1 MSEIRVGDRVWA
13 FSTRK
18 WGKVIDTD
26 SCHSATAMEFEVEFE
41 DGSTSWHGFDDLFFE
56 EIVIPPSARTRPK
69 PKHEFKPNET
79 LEQFFARM
87 RFDEKHHLGLGDIR
101 LSIGQQEELVSL
113 YGNLQTENEDNL
125 TPKHEFKPGDPV
137 CVRRSSKNALWL
149 LRAFVEERNGEF
161 VCVSGRGWQDGWPE
175 CVPYDPTLLGF
186 DAVEEKNDE

>member
-1 MSEIRVGDRVWA
+1 MNEIQFEKGDRVFHVAHRWCEVIA
-13 FSTRK
+13 RASD
-18 WGKVIDTD
+18 GLIKVWLSRNGTTEI
-26 SCHSATAMEFEVEFE
+26 EY
-41 DGSTSWHGFDDLFFE
+41 FDPRELFFE
-56 EIVIPPSARTRPK
+56 EIVIPESARTRPK

-186 DAVEEKNDE
+186 DAAEEKNDE